1 MAQIPTAQYRD
12 TQTGKHITTGGSRQS
27 PETAMK
33 VQKILEKHGGDH
45 EKASKDLAELAAEQA
60 NKVSAPKVELSEAAM
75 QMRQYL
81 IAVAQAMSG
90 QFDQLSNEELVR
102 VVALCKIP
110 VQPVE
115 VWREVLEA
123 INGSD

>member
-1 MAQIPTAQYRD
+1 M
-12 TQTGKHITTGGSRQS
+12 GS
-27 PETAMK
+27 
-33 VQKILEKHGGDH
+33 H

-60 NKVSAPKVELSEAAM
+60 NKTPEAPKVELSEAAI

-115 VWREVLEA
+115 VWREVLGA
-123 INGSD
+123 INGGD